1 MKNKLAARAMELDL
15 LRGVAVIL
23 MMFDHLMFDLCGLL
37 PGFFWDYPLKLQLFA
52 IDYWYWDVR
61 LAVRPVILFVFF
73 ALTGICSSFSRSNL
87 ARGIK
92 LLAVAMGLTVA
103 TDLIGFFA
111 GDEDIRIVFG
121 VLHAISISLILVGL
135 LEKLRTNKWIY
146 LGVGLA
152 LWGVGIWIDHSYNV
166 GLVSYGD
173 EPFWTQL
180 GKAIMGFLEVGSDCF
195 PLPRTA
201 GQIFVGVFLGKQFY
215 KERKSL
221 IFKRY
226 HRNPVAFIGRHSLL
240 FYFGHQILFPVIAAL
255 VLVCMGYEL
264 FL

>member
-1 MKNKLAARAMELDL
+1 MKKTFAQRALELDL
-15 LRGVAVIL
+15 LRGIAVIL

-37 PGFFWDYPLKLQLFA
+37 PGFFWDYPLDLHFFA

-92 LLAVAMGLTVA
+92 LLAVAVGLTVV
-103 TDLIGFFA
+103 TDLAGFFA
-111 GDEDIRIVFG
+111 GDENIRIVFG
-121 VLHAISISLILVGL
+121 VLHAIAISLILVGL
-135 LEKLRTNKWIY
+135 LEKLHTNKWIY
-146 LGVGLA
+146 LVAGLA
-152 LWGVGIWIDHSYNV
+152 LWGVGIWIDRKYNV
-166 GLVSYGD
+166 GLVRYGD
-173 EPFWTQL
+173 EPFWAQF
-180 GKAIMGFLEVGSDCF
+180 GKAVLGFVEVGSDCF

-221 IFKRY
+221 IFKKY
-226 HRNPVAFIGRHSLL
+226 HRNPVAFLGRHSLL
-240 FYFGHQILFPVIAAL
+240 FYFAHQIVFPLLAAL
-255 VLVCMGYEL
+255 VLVCLGYQL

>member
-1 MKNKLAARAMELDL
+1 M
-15 LRGVAVIL
+15 
-23 MMFDHLMFDLCGLL
+23 
-37 PGFFWDYPLKLQLFA
+37 
-52 IDYWYWDVR
+52 
-61 LAVRPVILFVFF
+61 
-73 ALTGICSSFSRSNL
+73 
-87 ARGIK
+87 
-92 LLAVAMGLTVA
+92 A
-103 TDLIGFFA
+103 TDLAGFFA
-111 GDEDIRIVFG
+111 GDENIRIVFG

-135 LEKLRTNKWIY
+135 LEKLHTNKWIY
-146 LGVGLA
+146 LGVGLV

-166 GLVSYGD
+166 GLVHDGD

-180 GKAIMGFLEVGSDCF
+180 GKAIVGFLEVGSDCF